1 MLTVRRA
8 ATFRGREVI
17 FDRPKTGNAER
28 TIPLHPR
35 AVEVL
40 REHRREQAT
49 RRLAIGAGWREPVPG
64 GLVFDNKDGGA
75 VHPDRLGMYFRRLTK
90 RLGMEGVRLHDLR
103 HAALSSAMRAGI
115 PPLIVSRMAG
125 RSRSTFTMDQ
135 YGHVAPSDALAAV
148 EAIGEAVAW

>member
-1 MLTVRRA
+1 
-8 ATFRGREVI
+8 
-17 FDRPKTGNAER
+17 
-28 TIPLHPR
+28 
-35 AVEVL
+35 
-40 REHRREQAT
+40 
-49 RRLAIGAGWREPVPG
+49 
-64 GLVFDNKDGGA
+64 
-75 VHPDRLGMYFRRLTK
+75 MYFRRLTK

-148 EAIGEAVAW
+148 EAIAEAVAW